1 MKMAYLTVDS
11 KIANIS
17 GENKSIKITRHT
29 SIHINNVKNTLK
41 SNKTK
46 MKAVNKIIKTLHV

>member
-17 GENKSIKITRHT
+17 GENKYIKITRNT

>member
-17 GENKSIKITRHT
+17 GENQSIKITRNT

-41 SNKTK
+41 SNKIK

>member
-17 GENKSIKITRHT
+17 GENKSIKITRNT

-46 MKAVNKIIKTLHV
+46 MKDVNKIIKTLHV

>member
-17 GENKSIKITRHT
+17 EENKSIKITRNT